1 MGNHV
6 FMKDMIDG
14 MPIDCDY
21 VLVSHTI
28 KQTKAGKDFIDA
40 TLSDKGGQIACK
52 KWDVIGEE
60 ALVDGGVVHIIG
72 TVNPYNGAMQIR
84 ADEIIPREISDVDL
98 EPLLPVAPRAGI
110 DMFNELYDL
119 ASNFK
124 NEDLRNVTCHILKQE
139 KDKLLNMP
147 GGKSM
152 HHAMI
157 NGLLYHT
164 VCMTED
170 AIALSKVYPEI
181 NAELLEAGT
190 ILHDIGKIWEFDTG
204 PLGLIKD
211 YSVEGNLEGH
221 LYMGAAHIASICDLL
236 HVSAETK
243 LMLTHMILSHHGKP
257 EYGAVKEP
265 MFAEAFMLNMIDELD
280 SHLEVYLRLEKEAE
294 PGKMTERAAQ
304 ALGKNLHVYHPTF
317 R

>member
-1 MGNHV
+1 MANHV
-6 FMKDMIDG
+6 FLKDMIDG

-40 TLSDKGGQIACK
+40 TVSDKGGQIACK

-72 TVNPYNGAMQIR
+72 TVNP
-84 ADEIIPREISDVDL
+84 
-98 EPLLPVAPRAGI
+98 LLPVAPRAGI
-110 DMFNELYDL
+110 DMFNELYEL

-181 NAELLEAGT
+181 NAELLEAYWT
-190 ILHDIGKIWEFDTG
+190 AW
-204 PLGLIKD
+204 
-211 YSVEGNLEGH
+211 
-221 LYMGAAHIASICDLL
+221 
-236 HVSAETK
+236 
-243 LMLTHMILSHHGKP
+243 
-257 EYGAVKEP
+257 
-265 MFAEAFMLNMIDELD
+265 ID
-280 SHLEVYLRLEKEAE
+280 
-294 PGKMTERAAQ
+294 
-304 ALGKNLHVYHPTF
+304 
-317 R
+317 